1 MRKRKVLGLAFGLAA
16 VAAVGLILAA
26 AKIAARPDGSKA
38 GEDETPGKA
47 QRGRA
52 FIEAF
57 NKGDAKAVAGFW
69 TPEGQYVDEDGRT
82 YKGRAAIEKLYRKVF
97 AENKGAKLAITVT
110 SARRVGADVVLED
123 GFTEVTPADGGPPD
137 VTRFSA
143 VLTRKDGE
151 WYLESVH
158 DAPAQ
163 PPTNAEH
170 FEGLA
175 WLIGEWTG
183 ASAKGESNRASYDWA
198 ENGNFIVSSFAVTLN
213 DVPVVGG
220 TQWIGWDAAEKRIRS
235 WSFYSGGG
243 FGEATWTTGGD
254 KWTLKTT
261 ARLANGK
268 KATATNILT
277 RVDDDHATWQMTGL
291 TIDGEM
297 MPDQPP
303 VKLKRVKDDQP

>member
-1 MRKRKVLGLAFGLAA
+1 MRKQRVLGLAGGLVA

-26 AKIAARPDGSKA
+26 ARISARPEGPK
-38 GEDETPGKA
+38 GGDETPGKG
-47 QRGRA
+47 QRGKA
-52 FIEAF
+52 FIAAF
-57 NKGDAKAVAGFW
+57 NKGDAKAIAEFW
-69 TPEGQYVDEDGRT
+69 TSEGEYVDEDGRT

-110 SARRVGADVVLED
+110 AARKVGADVILED

-143 VLTRKDGE
+143 VLVNKDGE

-158 DAPAQ
+158 DMPAE

-170 FEGLA
+170 FEDLE

-183 ASAKGESNRASYDWA
+183 ETTKGESNQASYFWA
-198 ENGNFIVSSFAVTLN
+198 EAGNFIVSSFAVTLN

-220 TQWIGWDAAEKRIRS
+220 TQWIGWDAGDKRIRS

-243 FGEATWTTGGD
+243 FGEATWTKDGD
-254 KWTLKTT
+254 RWTLKTT

-268 KATATNILT
+268 KASATNILT
-277 RVDDDHATWQMTGL
+277 KVDNDHATWQITGL
-291 TIDGEM
+291 TVDGEAL
-297 MPDQPP
+297 PDGPL
-303 VKLKRVKDDQP
+303 VKLKRVKETEP